1 MKKTD
6 KTALT
11 AAVFAAALNV
21 VPMGASAYD
30 PSEEEIQDVYGPPAY
45 YETTTFEEPVPQ
57 PDYGPMPA
65 WTTETTAVPE
75 ETTTEVT
82 EVIPQPAYGPPI
94 ATGDTN
100 FDGVVDSFDL
110 INMRKLFSKANYSV
124 YYDRA
129 ADINEDGIL
138 TVADLVLMNRYLLGR
153 DKVIGVPDIYDE
165 PDVTTTT
172 ENNYASVYGPPAWF
186 EEQTTAVATVEE
198 PVTTLQTEFFAVYG
212 PPAWFEQQTATTTAP
227 YEDPIGDTETTFT
240 TVYGPPAMM
249 RNTETTAVPEV
260 DETAED

>member
-1 MKKTD
+1 MKKTE

-21 VPMGASAYD
+21 VPMGTSAYD
-30 PSEEEIQDVYGPPAY
+30 PSEEPIQDVYGPPVY
-45 YETTTFEEPVPQ
+45 FGTTTFEEPTPQ

-65 WTTETTAVPE
+65 WTTETTAVTE
-75 ETTTEVT
+75 ETTTDVT
-82 EVIPQPAYGPPI
+82 EIIPQPAYGPPI

-110 INMRKLFSKANYSV
+110 INMRKLFSKENYSE
-124 YYDRA
+124 YYSYQ
-129 ADINEDGIL
+129 ADINHDGKL
-138 TVADLVLMNRYLLGR
+138 SVADLVLMNRYLLGR
-153 DKVIGVPDIYDE
+153 DKIMGEPDVIDE

-172 ENNYASVYGPPAWF
+172 EKNYASVYGPPAWF
-186 EEQTTAVATVEE
+186 EKETTAIATVED
-198 PVTTLQTEFFAVYG
+198 PITTITTEFFAVYG
-212 PPAWFEQQTATTTAP
+212 PPAWFEQQTTTAP
-227 YEDPIGDTETTFT
+227 DNMIIDTETTFT
-240 TVYGPPAMM
+240 TVYGPPALM

>member
-1 MKKTD
+1 MKKTE

-21 VPMGASAYD
+21 VPMGTSAYD
-30 PSEEEIQDVYGPPAY
+30 PSEEEIQDVYGPPVY
-45 YETTTFEEPVPQ
+45 FETTTFEEPVPQ

-94 ATGDTN
+94 ATGDMN

-110 INMRKLFSKANYSV
+110 INMRKLFSKANYSD

-129 ADINEDGIL
+129 ADINEDGKL

-153 DKVIGVPDIYDE
+153 DKVIGEPDVIDE

-186 EEQTTAVATVEE
+186 EQTTAVATVEE
-198 PVTTLQTEFFAVYG
+198 PVTTLRTEFFAVYG
-212 PPAWFEQQTATTTAP
+212 PPAWFEQQTTTVPDNT
-227 YEDPIGDTETTFT
+227 IKDTETTFT
-240 TVYGPPAMM
+240 TVYGPPSMM
-249 RNTETTAVPEV
+249 RNTETTAVPVE
-260 DETAED
+260 DETSEN